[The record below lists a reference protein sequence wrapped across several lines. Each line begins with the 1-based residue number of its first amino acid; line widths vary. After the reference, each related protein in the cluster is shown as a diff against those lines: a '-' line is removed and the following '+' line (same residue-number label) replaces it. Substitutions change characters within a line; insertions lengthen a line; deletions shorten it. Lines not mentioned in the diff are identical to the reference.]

1 MFNNSNN
8 YIIIIT
14 FRNLEDQFPS
24 PCGGCRQIIA
34 EFGYR
39 CDCKVIMVKSSG
51 ATKEMSIQSLLPEA
65 FLSDSLD
72 VVKTNDN

>member
-1 MFNNSNN
+1 MINN
-8 YIIIIT
+8 YIIIII

-34 EFGYR
+34 EFGFR
-39 CDCKVIMVKSSG
+39 SNCKIIMVKSSG
-51 ATKEMSIQSLLPEA
+51 ETKEMSINSLLPEA

-72 VVKTNDN
+72 AAKTSDS